1 MQTGS
6 YLELALTIYAW
17 QVSNRL
23 AEMIVASGLI
33 YLPLLFIVWQNWSQ
47 TARSQEAKSAA
58 PVSLRRMEQDV
69 IVLFFTIIF
78 AFLPAVSVTTG
89 DIYYKSP
96 TTSEEITGSTPNLPY
111 SSSEDSSSS
120 PESIKIPILWWVVHQ
135 ASAGFVQ
142 LFVAGVNSFGE
153 STHIRAISLALNY
166 AKFNDPQ
173 LVAELQRFDKDCY
186 LHALAKLEASS
197 RQTVVHR
204 SQLPRQPEWR
214 GDDFWFDTPGFYD
227 HLTATTRIGSWV
239 AKYDWELIQGKPVCD
254 EWWRDPQLGLESR
267 LYSSIRSTPAWQR
280 GPRASRPVDPSP
292 ERKRQLVRG
301 FLQKSPP
308 DITYNPSGDNQAPG
322 SKNPLSPTTWLGEVG
337 IMLGY
342 LMTNTAM
349 YIITIGLPMVQAI
362 ILACI
367 YIALPIAVPFAT
379 LRPGLLVFFV
389 SALFSLKFL
398 TALWALSKFIDE
410 RMIGYMYNNSSNLV
424 QLDSND
430 TVLSIIT
437 TLSYVGLPIVWVW
450 LMSSFTG
457 KGVEGVNLLFAYTA
471 AKAEAAAQQGTSVA
485 QTAVSKGLTAVSKG
499 MDDANKEKK

>member
-69 IVLFFTIIF
+69 IVLFVTIIF
-78 AFLPAVSVTTG
+78 AFLPAVSVTSN

-96 TTSEEITGSTPNLPY
+96 LMPEEITGSTPDIPY
-111 SSSEDSSSS
+111 SSSEDGS

-135 ASAGFVQ
+135 ASAGFAQ
-142 LFVAGVNSFGE
+142 LFIAGVNSFGE
-153 STHIRAISLALNY
+153 PTHIRAISLALDY
-166 AKFNDPQ
+166 AQLNDPQ
-173 LVAELQRFDKDCY
+173 LQAELQLFDKDCY
-186 LHALAKLEASS
+186 LPALAKLESGPS
-197 RQTVVHR
+197 LQGRR
-204 SQLPRQPEWR
+204 PPEWR

-227 HLTATTRIGSWV
+227 YLKAEDRIESWA
-239 AKYDWELIQGKPVCD
+239 AKYDWVSIKGKPVCD
-254 EWWRDPQLGLESR
+254 EWWRGAELGLESR
-267 LYSSIRSTPAWQR
+267 LFSYLERTI
-280 GPRASRPVDPSP
+280 GPSDTDLEGVGIDLPDNPKEKSRV
-292 ERKRQLVRG
+292 VRG
-301 FLQKSPP
+301 FLKKSPP
-308 DITYNPSGDNQAPG
+308 DILANPTGVNSTPGNKGSPIAP
-322 SKNPLSPTTWLGEVG
+322 SSWLGKAG
-337 IMLGY
+337 ILIGY
-342 LMTNTAM
+342 AIAKTAT

-362 ILACI
+362 VLACL

-379 LRPGLLVFFV
+379 LRPGLLVFFI

-410 RMIGYMYNNSSNLV
+410 RMIDYMYGDTGILV
-424 QLDSND
+424 QWGFND
-430 TVLSIIT
+430 LVLTIIT
-437 TLSYVGLPIVWVW
+437 SLSYVGLPIVWLW

-457 KGVEGVNLLFAYTA
+457 KGVEGVNLLFAYSA
-471 AKAEAAAQQGTSVA
+471 AKLDSAAQQSASIA
-485 QTAVSKGLTAVSKG
+485 QSAVSKGIK
-499 MDDANKEKK
+499 

>member
-78 AFLPAVSVTTG
+78 AFLPAVSVTSG
-89 DIYYKSP
+89 DIYYKLP
-96 TTSEEITGSTPNLPY
+96 TTSEEITGSTPDMPY
-111 SSSEDSSSS
+111 SSSEDGS

-153 STHIRAISLALNY
+153 PTHIRAISLALNY

-173 LVAELQRFDKDCY
+173 LRAELQNFDRDCY
-186 LHALAKLEASS
+186 LPALAKLEASP
-197 RQTVVHR
+197 RPKIVNPRGQR
-204 SQLPRQPEWR
+204 PRQPEWR

-227 HLTATTRIGSWV
+227 EFAANDRIGSW
-239 AKYDWELIQGKPVCD
+239 AEKYDWVLIQGKPVCD

-267 LYSSIRSTPAWQR
+267 LYSSIQSTQVWQR
-280 GPRASRPVDPSP
+280 WPGTSGPVDL
-292 ERKRQLVRG
+292 EKKRQLVRG

-308 DITYNPSGDNQAPG
+308 DINYDPSGDNQAPG
-322 SKNPLSPTTWLGEVG
+322 KKNPLSPTTWLGEAG
-337 IMLGY
+337 ILLGY
-342 LMTNTAM
+342 IMTKTAM
-349 YIITIGLPMVQAI
+349 YIVTTGLPMVQAI
-362 ILACI
+362 ILACL

-410 RMIGYMYNNSSNLV
+410 RMIGYMYDNTSNLV

-437 TLSYVGLPIVWVW
+437 TLSYVGLPIVWLW

-457 KGVEGVNLLFAYTA
+457 KGVEGVNLLFAYSA
-471 AKAEAAAQQGTSVA
+471 AKLDSAAQQSASIA
-485 QTAVSKGLTAVSKG
+485 QSAVSKGIK
-499 MDDANKEKK
+499 

>member
-78 AFLPAVSVTTG
+78 AFLPAVSVTSG

-96 TTSEEITGSTPNLPY
+96 TTSEEITGSTPDMPY
-111 SSSEDSSSS
+111 SSSEDGS

-153 STHIRAISLALNY
+153 PTHIRAISLALNY

-173 LVAELQRFDKDCY
+173 LRAELQNFDRDCY
-186 LHALAKLEASS
+186 LPALAKLEAA
-197 RQTVVHR
+197 
-204 SQLPRQPEWR
+204 PRPKIVNPRARRPRPPEWR

-227 HLTATTRIGSWV
+227 EFAANDRIGSW
-239 AKYDWELIQGKPVCD
+239 AEKYDWVLIQGKPVCD

-267 LYSSIRSTPAWQR
+267 LYSSIQSTQVWQR
-280 GPRASRPVDPSP
+280 WPGTSGPVDL
-292 ERKRQLVRG
+292 EKKRQVVRG

-308 DITYNPSGDNQAPG
+308 DINYDPSGDNQAPG
-322 SKNPLSPTTWLGEVG
+322 KKNPLSPTTWLGEAG
-337 IMLGY
+337 ILLGY
-342 LMTNTAM
+342 IMTKTAM
-349 YIITIGLPMVQAI
+349 YIVTTGLPMVQAI
-362 ILACI
+362 ILACL

-410 RMIGYMYNNSSNLV
+410 RMIGYMYDNTSNLV

-437 TLSYVGLPIVWVW
+437 TLSYVGLPIVWLW

-457 KGVEGVNLLFAYTA
+457 KGVEGVNLLFAYSA
-471 AKAEAAAQQGTSVA
+471 AKLDSAAQQSASIA
-485 QTAVSKGLTAVSKG
+485 QSAVSKGIK
-499 MDDANKEKK
+499 

>member
-33 YLPLLFIVWQNWSQ
+33 YLPLLFIVWRNWSQ

-111 SSSEDSSSS
+111 SSSEDIS
-120 PESIKIPILWWVVHQ
+120 PDSIKIPILWWVVHQ

-153 STHIRAISLALNY
+153 PTHIRAISLALNY

-173 LVAELQRFDKDCY
+173 LLAELQNFDRDCY
-186 LHALAKLEASS
+186 LPALAKLEAAP
-197 RQTVVHR
+197 RPKIVNPRAQ
-204 SQLPRQPEWR
+204 QPRQPEWR
-214 GDDFWFDTPGFYD
+214 GDEFWFQTPGYYGHF
-227 HLTATTRIGSWV
+227 TATTKIASWV
-239 AKYDWELIQGKPVCD
+239 ANYDWVLIQGKPVCD
-254 EWWRDPQLGLESR
+254 EWWRDSQLGLESR
-267 LYSSIRSTPAWQR
+267 LYSSIQSTPAWQR
-280 GPRASRPVDPSP
+280 GPRARGPVDPSP
-292 ERKRQLVRG
+292 ERKRQLVKG

-308 DITYNPSGDNQAPG
+308 DINYDPSGDNQAPG
-322 SKNPLSPTTWLGEVG
+322 KKNPLSPTTWLGEIG

-342 LMTNTAM
+342 IMTNTAM
-349 YIITIGLPMVQAI
+349 YIVTIGLPMVQAI
-362 ILACI
+362 ILACL

-410 RMIGYMYNNSSNLV
+410 RMIGYMYNNTGNLV

-471 AKAEAAAQQGTSVA
+471 AKAEGAAQQASSVA
-485 QTAVSKGLTAVSKG
+485 QTVVSKG
-499 MDDANKEKK
+499 MTAASKGKT

>member
-33 YLPLLFIVWQNWSQ
+33 YLPLLFIVWRNWSQ

-78 AFLPAVSVTTG
+78 AFLPAVSVTAG

-96 TTSEEITGSTPNLPY
+96 TTSEEITGSTPDLPY
-111 SSSEDSSSS
+111 STADNGP

-153 STHIRAISLALNY
+153 PKHIRAISLALNY

-173 LVAELQRFDKDCY
+173 LRAELQNFDRDCY
-186 LHALAKLEASS
+186 LPALAKLEAAPP
-197 RQTVVHR
+197 TTAHPAHR
-204 SQLPRQPEWR
+204 PRPPEWR
-214 GDDFWFDTPGFYD
+214 GDDFWFDTPGYYD
-227 HLTATTRIGSWV
+227 HSKATRKIASWA
-239 AKYDWELIQGKPVCD
+239 AKYDWELIQGKPVCA

-267 LYSSIRSTPAWQR
+267 LYSSIRSAPVWGR
-280 GPRASRPVDPSP
+280 GLFARVSVDPDP
-292 ERKRQLVRG
+292 NRKRQVVRG

-308 DITYNPSGDNQAPG
+308 DINASPSGVNQAPG
-322 SKNPLSPTTWLGEVG
+322 NKNPLAPTTWLGEAG
-337 IMLGY
+337 ILLGY
-342 LMTNTAM
+342 IMTNTVM
-349 YIITIGLPMVQAI
+349 YIVTSGLPMVQAI
-362 ILACI
+362 ILACV

-379 LRPGLLVFFV
+379 LRPGLLVFFI

-410 RMIGYMYNNSSNLV
+410 RMIGYMYDNTSNLV

-437 TLSYVGLPIVWVW
+437 TLSYVGLPIVWLW

-471 AKAEAAAQQGTSVA
+471 AKAEGAAQQATSVA
-485 QTAVSKGLTAVSKG
+485 QTAVSKGVTAVSKG
-499 MDDANKEKK
+499 VTEGMK

>member
-78 AFLPAVSVTTG
+78 AFLPAVSVTSG

-96 TTSEEITGSTPNLPY
+96 TTSEEITGSTPDMPY
-111 SSSEDSSSS
+111 SSSEDGS

-153 STHIRAISLALNY
+153 PTHIRAISLALNY

-173 LVAELQRFDKDCY
+173 LRAELQNFDRDCY
-186 LHALAKLEASS
+186 LPALAKLEAA
-197 RQTVVHR
+197 
-204 SQLPRQPEWR
+204 PRPKIVNPRARRPRPPEWR

-227 HLTATTRIGSWV
+227 EFAANDRIGSW
-239 AKYDWELIQGKPVCD
+239 AEKYDWVLIQGKPVCD

-267 LYSSIRSTPAWQR
+267 LYSSIQSSPVWQR
-280 GPRASRPVDPSP
+280 GPRARGPVDPDP
-292 ERKRQLVRG
+292 KRKRQLVRG

-308 DITYNPSGDNQAPG
+308 DIIYDPSGDNQAPG
-322 SKNPLSPTTWLGEVG
+322 KKNPLSPTTWLGEAG
-337 IMLGY
+337 ILLGY
-342 LMTNTAM
+342 IMTKTAM
-349 YIITIGLPMVQAI
+349 YIVTTGLPMVQAI
-362 ILACI
+362 ILACL

-410 RMIGYMYNNSSNLV
+410 RMIGYMYDNTSNLV

-437 TLSYVGLPIVWVW
+437 TLSYVGLPIVWLW

-457 KGVEGVNLLFAYTA
+457 KGVEGVNLLFAYSA
-471 AKAEAAAQQGTSVA
+471 AKLDSAAQQSASIA
-485 QTAVSKGLTAVSKG
+485 QSAVSKGIK
-499 MDDANKEKK
+499 

>member
-17 QVSNRL
+17 QVSNHL

-33 YLPLLFIVWQNWSQ
+33 YLPLFFIVWRNWSQ

-78 AFLPAVSVTTG
+78 AFLPAVSVTAG

-96 TTSEEITGSTPNLPY
+96 TTSEEITGSTPDLPY
-111 SSSEDSSSS
+111 STADNSP

-153 STHIRAISLALNY
+153 PKHIRAISLALNY

-173 LVAELQRFDKDCY
+173 LLAELQNFDRDCY
-186 LHALAKLEASS
+186 LPALAKLEATSDPILNP
-197 RQTVVHR
+197 VHR
-204 SQLPRQPEWR
+204 PRLPEWR
-214 GDDFWFDTPGFYD
+214 GDDFWFNTPGFYD
-227 HLTATTRIGSWV
+227 YYHAEDKIASWV
-239 AKYDWELIQGKPVCD
+239 AKYDWVSIQGKPGCN

-267 LYSSIRSTPAWQR
+267 LYSSIRSTPVWQS
-280 GPRASRPVDPSP
+280 GPLARRSANPSP
-292 ERKRQLVRG
+292 ERKRQVVRG

-308 DITYNPSGDNQAPG
+308 DIINDPSGDNQAPG
-322 SKNPLSPTTWLGEVG
+322 KKNPLSPTTWLGEAG

-342 LMTNTAM
+342 IMTNTVM
-349 YIITIGLPMVQAI
+349 YIVTAGLPMVQAI
-362 ILACI
+362 ILACL

-379 LRPGLLVFFV
+379 LRPGLLVFFI

-410 RMIGYMYNNSSNLV
+410 RMIGYMYDNTSNLV

-471 AKAEAAAQQGTSVA
+471 AKAEGAAQQATSVA
-485 QTAVSKGLTAVSKG
+485 QTTVGKGVTAVSKG
-499 MDDANKEKK
+499 VSEGMK

>member
-33 YLPLLFIVWQNWSQ
+33 YLPLLFIVWRNWSQ
-47 TARSQEAKSAA
+47 PARSQEAKSAA

-186 LHALAKLEASS
+186 LPALAKLEASP

-204 SQLPRQPEWR
+204 SQRPRQPEWR

-227 HLTATTRIGSWV
+227 HLKAEYRIDSW
-239 AKYDWELIQGKPVCD
+239 AARYDWDTEFGPVCA
-254 EWWRDPQLGLESR
+254 EWWRDTQLGLESR
-267 LYSSIRSTPAWQR
+267 LYSSIQSTPVWQR
-280 GPRASRPVDPSP
+280 FPGTSGSVDL
-292 ERKRQLVRG
+292 ENKRKVVKG

-308 DITYNPSGDNQAPG
+308 DIRYNPSGDNQAPG
-322 SKNPLSPTTWLGEVG
+322 SKNPLSPTTWLGEIG

-342 LMTNTAM
+342 IMTNTAM
-349 YIITIGLPMVQAI
+349 YIVTIGLPMVQAI
-362 ILACI
+362 ILACL

-379 LRPGLLVFFV
+379 LRPGLLVFFI

-410 RMIGYMYNNSSNLV
+410 RMIGYMYNNTSNLV

-471 AKAEAAAQQGTSVA
+471 AKAEGAAQQAASVA
-485 QTAVSKGLTAVSKG
+485 QTAASKG
-499 MDDANKEKK
+499 MTAASKGKT

>member
-33 YLPLLFIVWQNWSQ
+33 YLPLLFIVWRNWSQ

-78 AFLPAVSVTTG
+78 AFLPAVSVTAG

-96 TTSEEITGSTPNLPY
+96 LMAEEITGSTPDLPY
-111 SSSEDSSSS
+111 SSAEDSSSG
-120 PESIKIPILWWVVHQ
+120 SIKIPILWWVVHQ
-135 ASAGFVQ
+135 ASVGFVQ

-153 STHIRAISLALNY
+153 PAHIRAISLALSY

-173 LVAELQRFDKDCY
+173 LRAELQHFDRDCY
-186 LHALAKLEASS
+186 LPALAKLESGPPLNGS
-197 RQTVVHR
+197 RSPQ
-204 SQLPRQPEWR
+204 WR
-214 GDDFWFDTPGFYD
+214 GDDFWFKTPGYYD
-227 HLTATTRIGSWV
+227 QFTATARIASWA
-239 AKYDWELIQGKPVCD
+239 AKYDWVSIQGKPDCA
-254 EWWRDPQLGLESR
+254 EWWRGASLGLEPR
-267 LYSSIRSTPAWQR
+267 LYSYIEPTLDESYTDMEGAGAAMPAT
-280 GPRASRPVDPSP
+280 
-292 ERKRQLVRG
+292 QLVRA
-301 FLQKSPP
+301 FLQNSPP
-308 DITYNPSGDNQAPG
+308 DISYDPSGDSQAPG
-322 SKNPLSPTTWLGEVG
+322 NPNPLSPTTWLGETG
-337 IMLGY
+337 IVLGY
-342 LMTNTAM
+342 IMTKTVM
-349 YIITIGLPMVQAI
+349 YIVTTGLPMVQAI
-362 ILACI
+362 ILACL

-410 RMIGYMYNNSSNLV
+410 RMLGYMYMDTQDLI
-424 QLDSND
+424 QADSHD

-437 TLSYVGLPIVWVW
+437 SLSYVGLPIVWVW

-471 AKAEAAAQQGTSVA
+471 AKAEAAAQQATSVA
-485 QTAVSKGLTAVSKG
+485 QTAVSTGMKG
-499 MDDANKEKK
+499 MKGTK

>member
-69 IVLFFTIIF
+69 IVLFITIIF
-78 AFLPAVSVTTG
+78 AFLPAVSVTAG
-89 DIYYKSP
+89 EIYYKSP
-96 TTSEEITGSTPNLPY
+96 TTSEEITGSTPDRPY
-111 SSSEDSSSS
+111 SSAEDDL

-153 STHIRAISLALNY
+153 PTHIRELSLALDY

-173 LVAELQRFDKDCY
+173 LQAELQLFDQHCY
-186 LHALAKLEASS
+186 LPSLAKLEAAP
-197 RQTVVHR
+197 RPRIVNR
-204 SQLPRQPEWR
+204 SAPPPRQPEWR
-214 GDDFWFDTPGFYD
+214 GDDFWFNTPGFYD
-227 HLTATTRIGSWV
+227 HYTATTRIGSWS
-239 AKYDWELIQGKPVCD
+239 ALYDFVNTFGPRCA
-254 EWWRDPQLGLESR
+254 EWWRDEQIGLESR
-267 LYSSIRSTPAWQR
+267 LYAYIKPTNVSQR
-280 GPRASRPVDPSP
+280 FASGSGDP
-292 ERKRQLVRG
+292 ETKRKVVRG
-301 FLQKSPP
+301 FLKNLPP
-308 DITYNPSGDNQAPG
+308 DILDDPSGANSAPG
-322 SKNPLSPTTWLGEVG
+322 KKNPLAPTTWLGEAG
-337 IMLGY
+337 IVLGY
-342 LMTNTAM
+342 IMTKTAM
-349 YIITIGLPMVQAI
+349 YIVTTGLPMVQAI
-362 ILACI
+362 ILACL
-367 YIALPIAVPFAT
+367 YIALPIAVPFTT
-379 LRPGLLVFFV
+379 LRPGLLVFFI

-410 RMIGYMYNNSSNLV
+410 RMIGYMYNNTGNLV

-437 TLSYVGLPIVWVW
+437 SLSYVGLPIVWLW

-471 AKAEAAAQQGTSVA
+471 AKLDSAAQQSTSVA
-485 QTAVSKGLTAVSKG
+485 QSAVMKGKG
-499 MDDANKEKK
+499 KGKEDA

>member
-78 AFLPAVSVTTG
+78 AFLPAVSVTSG

-96 TTSEEITGSTPNLPY
+96 TTSEEITGSTPDMPY
-111 SSSEDSSSS
+111 SSSEDGS

-153 STHIRAISLALNY
+153 PTHIRAISLALNY

-173 LVAELQRFDKDCY
+173 LRAELQNFDRDCY
-186 LHALAKLEASS
+186 LPALAKLEAA
-197 RQTVVHR
+197 
-204 SQLPRQPEWR
+204 PRPKIVNPRARRPRPPEWR

-227 HLTATTRIGSWV
+227 EFAANDRIGSW
-239 AKYDWELIQGKPVCD
+239 AEKYDWVLIQGKPVCD

-267 LYSSIRSTPAWQR
+267 LYSSIQSTQVWQR
-280 GPRASRPVDPSP
+280 WPGTSGPVDL
-292 ERKRQLVRG
+292 EKKRQLVRG

-308 DITYNPSGDNQAPG
+308 DINYDPSGDNQAPG
-322 SKNPLSPTTWLGEVG
+322 KKNPLSPTTWLGEAG
-337 IMLGY
+337 ILLGY
-342 LMTNTAM
+342 IMTKTAM
-349 YIITIGLPMVQAI
+349 YIVTTGLPMVQAI
-362 ILACI
+362 ILACL

-410 RMIGYMYNNSSNLV
+410 RMIGYMYDNTSNLV

-437 TLSYVGLPIVWVW
+437 TLSYVGLPIVWLW

-457 KGVEGVNLLFAYTA
+457 KGVEGVNLLFAYSA
-471 AKAEAAAQQGTSVA
+471 AKLDSAAQQSASIA
-485 QTAVSKGLTAVSKG
+485 QSAVSKGIK
-499 MDDANKEKK
+499 

>member
-78 AFLPAVSVTTG
+78 AFLPAVSVTSG

-96 TTSEEITGSTPNLPY
+96 TTSEEITGSTPDMPY
-111 SSSEDSSSS
+111 SSSEDGA

-153 STHIRAISLALNY
+153 PTHIRAISLALDY
-166 AKFNDPQ
+166 AQLNDPQ
-173 LVAELQRFDKDCY
+173 LRAELQYFDRDCY
-186 LHALAKLEASS
+186 LPALAKLEAA
-197 RQTVVHR
+197 
-204 SQLPRQPEWR
+204 PRPKIVNPRARRPRPPEWR

-227 HLTATTRIGSWV
+227 YYETEGRIDSWV
-239 AKYDWELIQGKPVCD
+239 ARYDFQNEFGPGCD

-267 LYSSIRSTPAWQR
+267 LYSSIQSSPVWQR
-280 GPRASRPVDPSP
+280 GPRARGPVDSDPK
-292 ERKRQLVRG
+292 RKRQLVRG

-308 DITYNPSGDNQAPG
+308 DINYDPSGDNQAPG
-322 SKNPLSPTTWLGEVG
+322 KKNPLSPTTWLGEAG
-337 IMLGY
+337 ILLGY
-342 LMTNTAM
+342 IMTKTAM
-349 YIITIGLPMVQAI
+349 YIVTTGLPMVQAI
-362 ILACI
+362 ILACL

-410 RMIGYMYNNSSNLV
+410 RMIGYMYDNTSNLV

-437 TLSYVGLPIVWVW
+437 TLSYVGLPIVWLW

-457 KGVEGVNLLFAYTA
+457 KGVEGVNLLFAYSA
-471 AKAEAAAQQGTSVA
+471 AKLDSAAQQSASIA
-485 QTAVSKGLTAVSKG
+485 QSAVSKGIK
-499 MDDANKEKK
+499 

>member
-33 YLPLLFIVWQNWSQ
+33 YLPLLFIVWRNWSQ

-69 IVLFFTIIF
+69 IVLFVTIIF
-78 AFLPAVSVTTG
+78 AFLPAVSVTAG

-96 TTSEEITGSTPNLPY
+96 TTSEEVTGSTPDLPY
-111 SSSEDSSSS
+111 STADNGP

-135 ASAGFVQ
+135 ASAGFVE

-153 STHIRAISLALNY
+153 PTHIRELSLSLTY

-173 LVAELQRFDKDCY
+173 LQAELQLFDRHCY
-186 LHALAKLEASS
+186 LRALAKLEAAP
-197 RQTVVHR
+197 RPTIVNPRAQR
-204 SQLPRQPEWR
+204 PRQPEWR

-227 HLTATTRIGSWV
+227 SYETEDKLENWATR
-239 AKYDWELIQGKPVCD
+239 YDWDSKFGPGCG
-254 EWWRDPQLGLESR
+254 EWWRDEQIGLESR
-267 LYSSIRSTPAWQR
+267 LYSYIKPTRVSDRFNS
-280 GPRASRPVDPSP
+280 GSVDP
-292 ERKRQLVRG
+292 EWKRKVVRG
-301 FLQKSPP
+301 FLQNSPP
-308 DITYNPSGDNQAPG
+308 DINASPSGVNQAPG
-322 SKNPLSPTTWLGEVG
+322 NKNPLAPTTWLGEAG
-337 IMLGY
+337 ILLGY
-342 LMTNTAM
+342 IMTKTAM
-349 YIITIGLPMVQAI
+349 YIVTSGLPMVQAI
-362 ILACI
+362 ILACL

-410 RMIGYMYNNSSNLV
+410 RMIGYMYDNTSNLV
-424 QLDSND
+424 QFDSND

-437 TLSYVGLPIVWVW
+437 TLSYIGLPIVWLW

-471 AKAEAAAQQGTSVA
+471 AKLDSAAQQSTSIA
-485 QTAVSKGLTAVSKG
+485 QSAVSKG
-499 MDDANKEKK
+499 MTPTKETKDA

>member
-78 AFLPAVSVTTG
+78 AFLPAVSVTSG

-96 TTSEEITGSTPNLPY
+96 TTSEEITGSTPDMPY
-111 SSSEDSSSS
+111 SSSEDGS

-153 STHIRAISLALNY
+153 PTHIRAISLALNY

-173 LVAELQRFDKDCY
+173 LRAELQNFDRDCY
-186 LHALAKLEASS
+186 LPALAKLEAA
-197 RQTVVHR
+197 
-204 SQLPRQPEWR
+204 PRPKIVNPRARRPRPPEWR

-227 HLTATTRIGSWV
+227 EFAANDRIGSW
-239 AKYDWELIQGKPVCD
+239 AEKYDWVLIQESLSATNGA
-254 EWWRDPQLGLESR
+254 RSATRLGVQ
-267 LYSSIRSTPAWQR
+267 LYSSIQSTQVWQR
-280 GPRASRPVDPSP
+280 WPAPAARRSGKETPSG
-292 ERKRQLVRG
+292 KG

-308 DITYNPSGDNQAPG
+308 RYQLRSRQ
-322 SKNPLSPTTWLGEVG
+322 V
-337 IMLGY
+337 
-342 LMTNTAM
+342 
-349 YIITIGLPMVQAI
+349 TIKHP
-362 ILACI
+362 
-367 YIALPIAVPFAT
+367 
-379 LRPGLLVFFV
+379 
-389 SALFSLKFL
+389 
-398 TALWALSKFIDE
+398 E
-410 RMIGYMYNNSSNLV
+410 
-424 QLDSND
+424 
-430 TVLSIIT
+430 
-437 TLSYVGLPIVWVW
+437 
-450 LMSSFTG
+450 
-457 KGVEGVNLLFAYTA
+457 
-471 AKAEAAAQQGTSVA
+471 
-485 QTAVSKGLTAVSKG
+485 
-499 MDDANKEKK
+499 

>member
-33 YLPLLFIVWQNWSQ
+33 YLPLLFIVWRNWSQ

-78 AFLPAVSVTTG
+78 AFLPAVSVTSG

-96 TTSEEITGSTPNLPY
+96 LTSKEVTGSTPDLPY
-111 SSSEDSSSS
+111 STADNGP
-120 PESIKIPILWWVVHQ
+120 PESIKVPILWWVVHQ

-153 STHIRAISLALNY
+153 STHVRAISLALNY

-186 LHALAKLEASS
+186 LPALAKLEASP
-197 RQTVVHR
+197 RQIVVHR
-204 SQLPRQPEWR
+204 SQRPRQPEWR
-214 GDDFWFDTPGFYD
+214 GDDFWFDTTGFYD
-227 HLTATTRIGSWV
+227 HYTATTKIGSW
-239 AKYDWELIQGKPVCD
+239 AEKYDWELIQGKPVCA

-267 LYSSIRSTPAWQR
+267 LYSAIQSTPVLQR
-280 GPRASRPVDPSP
+280 FPGTSGSVDL
-292 ERKRQLVRG
+292 EKKREVVKG

-308 DITYNPSGDNQAPG
+308 DINYDPSGDNQAPG
-322 SKNPLSPTTWLGEVG
+322 KKNPLSPTTWLGEAG

-342 LMTNTAM
+342 IMTNTVM
-349 YIITIGLPMVQAI
+349 YIVTTGLPMVQAI
-362 ILACI
+362 ILACL

-410 RMIGYMYNNSSNLV
+410 RMIGYMYGNTSNLV

-471 AKAEAAAQQGTSVA
+471 AKAESAAQQATSVA
-485 QTAVSKGLTAVSKG
+485 QTAVSKGMK
-499 MDDANKEKK
+499 

>member
-78 AFLPAVSVTTG
+78 AFLPAVSVTSG

-96 TTSEEITGSTPNLPY
+96 TTSEEITGSTPDMPY
-111 SSSEDSSSS
+111 SSSEDGS

-153 STHIRAISLALNY
+153 PTHIRAISLALNY

-173 LVAELQRFDKDCY
+173 LRAELQNFDRDCY
-186 LHALAKLEASS
+186 LPALAKLEASPPQIVS
-197 RQTVVHR
+197 PRGQR
-204 SQLPRQPEWR
+204 PRQPEWR

-227 HLTATTRIGSWV
+227 EFAANDRIGSW
-239 AKYDWELIQGKPVCD
+239 AEKYDWVLIQGKPVCD

-267 LYSSIRSTPAWQR
+267 LYSSIQSTQVWQR
-280 GPRASRPVDPSP
+280 WPGTSGPVDL
-292 ERKRQLVRG
+292 EKKRQVVRG

-308 DITYNPSGDNQAPG
+308 DINYDPSGDNQAPG
-322 SKNPLSPTTWLGEVG
+322 KKNPLSPTTWLGEAG
-337 IMLGY
+337 ILLGY
-342 LMTNTAM
+342 IMTKTAM
-349 YIITIGLPMVQAI
+349 YIVTTGLPMVQAI
-362 ILACI
+362 ILACL

-410 RMIGYMYNNSSNLV
+410 RMIGYMYDNTSNLV

-437 TLSYVGLPIVWVW
+437 TLSYVGLPIVWLW

-457 KGVEGVNLLFAYTA
+457 KGVEGVNLLFAYSA
-471 AKAEAAAQQGTSVA
+471 AKLDSAAQQSASIA
-485 QTAVSKGLTAVSKG
+485 QSAVSKGIK
-499 MDDANKEKK
+499 